1 VCLCVCCPLLLKFD
15 AVFFLVGGGLWF
27 GVEVSR
33 VEFFSCYFLSS
44 SLYMMSLLLKLS
56 STYLVCNSGV
66 CDFFC

>member
-1 VCLCVCCPLLLKFD
+1 M
-15 AVFFLVGGGLWF
+15 GGGLWF

-66 CDFFC
+66 CDFFFANLLKLSVCNHNLHVG